1 MHDQVHGD
9 VVAVSKSTAV
19 AVVSD
24 RSTVLLSLRRTV
36 STSENVTE
44 SMTIAEVT
52 RPYTEPLA

>member
-1 MHDQVHGD
+1 MPDNRHDQVHGD

-24 RSTVLLSLRRTV
+24 RSSVLLSLCRIV

-44 SMTIAEVT
+44 GTTIAEET
-52 RPYTEPLA
+52 PPFH

>member
-52 RPYTEPLA
+52 PPFH